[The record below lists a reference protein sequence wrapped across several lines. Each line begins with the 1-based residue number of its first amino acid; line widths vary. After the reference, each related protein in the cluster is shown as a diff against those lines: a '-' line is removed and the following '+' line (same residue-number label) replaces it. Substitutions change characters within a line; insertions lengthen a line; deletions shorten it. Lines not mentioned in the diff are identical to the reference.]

1 MTHLRNPRTPAR
13 GYTLLEILL
22 YVAVFAMGVNLC
34 MALFVTGSR
43 LSAVTTQQLDRM
55 NRLSEVQQEF
65 REAVRRAEAVVPR
78 VGSYTS
84 NAGQL
89 ILRCPPQD
97 NAPRYIV
104 LGTLRDA
111 DRLSRF
117 ELSEDN
123 GALKAEKFSTYAL
136 PVAALAFECSPSGLV
151 QMDLR
156 IKKDAGERDK
166 NPITH
171 RAIAALRG
179 VAHAAEGVQP

>member
-1 MTHLRNPRTPAR
+1 MTYLRYPRTPVR
-13 GYTLLEILL
+13 GYTLLEMLL
-22 YVAVFAMGVNLC
+22 YVAVLAMGVNLC

-55 NRLSEVQQEF
+55 NGLAEVQQEF
-65 REAVRRAEAVVPR
+65 REAVRRAEGVVPR
-78 VGSYTS
+78 LGSYES
-84 NAGQL
+84 NPGQL
-89 ILRCPPQD
+89 ILRCPSKD
-97 NAPRYIV
+97 GAARYIL
-104 LGTLRDA
+104 LGALRDA

-117 ELSEDN
+117 ELSEEN
-123 GALKAEKFSTYAL
+123 GVLKPEKFSTYAL
-136 PVAALAFECSPSGLV
+136 PVTALAFEWNASGLV

-179 VAHAAEGVQP
+179 MARAGEGAQP

>member
-1 MTHLRNPRTPAR
+1 M
-13 GYTLLEILL
+13 LL
-22 YVAVFAMGVNLC
+22 YVAVLAMGVNLC

-55 NRLSEVQQEF
+55 NGLAEVQQEF
-65 REAVRRAEAVVPR
+65 REAVRHAEGVVPHL
-78 VGSYTS
+78 GSYKS

-97 NAPRYIV
+97 NAAHYIV

-117 ELSEDN
+117 ELSEEN
-123 GALKAEKFSTYAL
+123 GVLKAEKFSTFAL
-136 PVAALAFECSPSGLV
+136 PVTALAFEWNMSGLV

-179 VAHAAEGVQP
+179 MAHAGEGSQP